1 VGDHDTLQPSALRL
15 SELPARGVTVH
26 KFANELHDE
35 LILDFVFGVSQNF
48 SVDGHRHLLTDVFV
62 DSLVV

>member
-1 VGDHDTLQPSALRL
+1 VGDHDTLQPSARRL
-15 SELPARGVTVH
+15 SELPVHGVTVH

-35 LILDFVFGVSQNF
+35 LILDFVFGISQNF
-48 SVDGHRHLLTDVFV
+48 SVDGHPHLLTDVSV